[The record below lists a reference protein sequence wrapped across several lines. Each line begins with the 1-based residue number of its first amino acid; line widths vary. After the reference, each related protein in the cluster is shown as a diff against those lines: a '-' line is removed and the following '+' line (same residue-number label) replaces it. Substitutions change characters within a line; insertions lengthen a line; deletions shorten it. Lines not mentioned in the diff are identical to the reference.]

1 MESIREMVDVN
12 TVVGDPVATQDGS
25 TIIPVSR
32 VSFGFVAGGGEYAGA
47 SVQMTGAN
55 LPFAGGAGAATLATA
70 GITAAAS
77 LLMTLPVVVIF
88 VIMQRKVIETM
99 TYAGIKG

>member
-1 MESIREMVDVN
+1 MR
-12 TVVGDPVATQDGS
+12 T
-25 TIIPVSR
+25 
-32 VSFGFVAGGGEYAGA
+32 
-47 SVQMTGAN
+47 
-55 LPFAGGAGAATLATA
+55 LPLALQSLAGGAGAATLATA